1 MLRSLVAVAAIG
13 RAAANGRHDASGHVI
28 AGLAQEELAVTD
40 SGRLGDRAPS
50 YAFWST
56 GDRTTAPPYTPPADR
71 RYNTN
76 GHPVEGKINVHLV
89 PHSHDDTG
97 WQ

>member
-1 MLRSLVAVAAIG
+1 MLRSLLAVAAIG

-50 YAFWST
+50 YAFWSIESAT
-56 GDRTTAPPYTPPADR
+56 KVRK
-71 RYNTN
+71 N
-76 GHPVEGKINVHLV
+76 GV
-89 PHSHDDTG
+89 PLRG
-97 WQ
+97 RN